1 MSNDP
6 NKIKEI
12 DEYLS
17 GELTPELRDAFEKR
31 LGEDADLRE
40 DFDATK
46 QVIEGIQ
53 GYAFKKMLDKIHRQS
68 DL

>member
-40 DFDATK
+40 NNANAEVL
-46 QVIEGIQ
+46 VIQNNGR
-53 GYAFKKMLDKIHRQS
+53 LDVR
-68 DL
+68 